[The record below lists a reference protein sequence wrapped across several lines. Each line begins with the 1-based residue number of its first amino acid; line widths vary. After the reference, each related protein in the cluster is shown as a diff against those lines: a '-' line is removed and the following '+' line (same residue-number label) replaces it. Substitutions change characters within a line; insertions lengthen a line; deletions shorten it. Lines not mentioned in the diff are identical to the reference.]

1 MGYLFILFSQTRVA
15 PLPKLSGE
23 RMIIEGIRSF
33 LLRDGR
39 DTGGHL
45 VPAHGHV
52 YLTSYRIVFLGSPW
66 DPEGSTCSFCTLIF
80 YHFLSLSLSL
90 SLSPYS

>member
-1 MGYLFILFSQTRVA
+1 
-15 PLPKLSGE
+15 
-23 RMIIEGIRSF
+23 MIIEGIRSF

-66 DPEGSTCSFCTLIF
+66 DPEGETHFSNYIEYNALICVYTLYTLKKKI
-80 YHFLSLSLSL
+80 HNNSNK
-90 SLSPYS
+90 